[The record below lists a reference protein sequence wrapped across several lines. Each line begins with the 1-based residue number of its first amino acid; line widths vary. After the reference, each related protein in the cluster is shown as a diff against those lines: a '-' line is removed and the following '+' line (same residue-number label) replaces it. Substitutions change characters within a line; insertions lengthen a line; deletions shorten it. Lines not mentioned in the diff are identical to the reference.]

1 MDGDALSAVIDCVF
15 CKILGGQIPSV
26 KLYED
31 ERTVAIMDINPLN
44 PGHCLVLIKT
54 HAATLF
60 EADAAD
66 LTAAIVTAKKVAT
79 ALQGALKFDGLN
91 MLQANGTAAFQSVP
105 HLHLHL
111 IPRFANDGKGFDWA
125 LTPGNRDEIV
135 ANAEKIKSALGGT

>member
-1 MDGDALSAVIDCVF
+1 MDGDALSASIDCVF
-15 CKILGGQIPSV
+15 CKIRDGQIPSV

-60 EADAAD
+60 EADAVD
-66 LTAAIVTAKKVAT
+66 LTAAILTAKKVGT
-79 ALQGALKFDGLN
+79 ALLAALKVDGLN
-91 MLQANGTAAFQSVP
+91 MLQANGAAAFQSVP

-111 IPRFANDGKGFDWA
+111 IPRFANDGKGFDWVP
-125 LTPGNRDEIV
+125 TPGKREEIL
-135 ANAEKIKSALGGT
+135 ANADKIKSALGGT